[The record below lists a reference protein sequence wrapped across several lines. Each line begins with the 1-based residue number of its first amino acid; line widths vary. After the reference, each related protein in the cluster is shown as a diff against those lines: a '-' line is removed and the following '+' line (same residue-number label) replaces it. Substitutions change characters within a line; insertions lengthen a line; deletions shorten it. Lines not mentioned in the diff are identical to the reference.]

1 MTRNTLFSTCS
12 SWNTS
17 SIRMGLTRIRQVSMI
32 LIFLI
37 SLVGML
43 PPQPAQAASYTWVA
57 YNDCAGTNSITNTTN
72 ILGVSGTGT
81 LKNFDTG
88 ATLTGI
94 TAAFTSSGSPTIYG
108 TNGANTNSG
117 TDAYETFNGKANM
130 TGSVNYGSNTGWYID
145 LTISGLDPAKTY
157 TFATTANRDD
167 SSYTTRISRYTI
179 SDISGATNASTSGVT
194 VISNESVSFVTGY
207 NRVNGYVAR
216 WTGIQPGSDGDFKV
230 RADYPSNYQAYGM
243 SVFMLAE
250 EGSIPTTPTITT
262 SGTLS
267 AFSTTPGTAST
278 AQTYTV
284 SGSNLTGNVTITAP
298 TGFQIS
304 TDGSTYTSA
313 LTLTPSGGT
322 ITSTPIYVHLF
333 SPTVGDFSG
342 NITHTGGGATEVD
355 LAVSGQVSNQ
365 ICYENKAFVTT
376 ADTYMSGFNNTNNY
390 GAQTY
395 MRVTLGTSQGRGS
408 LLRWDLSSIPA
419 NAVVSAASL
428 KLNVSTAGSATFNLY
443 NMRRAWA
450 EGTGSGSA
458 TGDGAT
464 WQTYDGTNAWGTNG
478 AANTTSDRFNTNLW
492 GAGSSSFSTTGS
504 KTVALNTDGLDVV
517 QGWID
522 GSIPNYGLTI
532 QNYSTGSTDV
542 QFATR
547 DNPTEAN
554 RPALVLSYCV
564 DSGITY
570 TLTAAND
577 GHGTVTL
584 NPAGGVYAEN
594 TVVTL
599 TPIPSSGYTFASWS
613 GANAAD
619 LSNNGNGTWSLT
631 MNANKSVQA
640 NFSLLPINAAPN
652 QPVLVQPT
660 DNATGVST
668 SPTLEVTVSDPDV
681 ADTLDVTFYGREAGA
696 TSSGEDFTLIVIP
709 DTQNMTTSYP
719 TVLNSMTQWIADN
732 KTAENIVFA
741 THTGDLVNTA
751 SSATE
756 WGRVDTALDILD
768 SAGIP
773 YSVGPG
779 NHDLYGSYNTYFG
792 PSRFSASPSYQDSY
806 ASDQNENNY
815 TFFSASG
822 MDFIIINL
830 QYGSTT
836 AHYDWAD
843 ALLKANPTRRGIVVK
858 HDILNTD
865 NSWNNQAPFTALKD
879 NPNLFLMLCGHMHTA
894 SDGSAYRAEL
904 GDDGHTI
911 HILLTDY
918 QDYPNGGNAYLR
930 KLRFSPS
937 NDKIYASIYSP
948 YVSTYLTNTSNYE
961 QFEIAYDM
969 PNGAAASFTPLG
981 TVEDVANGG
990 SASIVWNGR
999 TNNTEYE
1006 WYAAASD
1013 GAAST
1018 DSPTWSFITGTVGP
1032 SHTVTFDANGGS
1044 GTMSPQVANTATPL
1058 TPNAFTRSGFTFS
1071 GWNTNA
1077 GGTGTSY
1084 ADGAIYAFTADV
1096 TLYAQWAAIVT
1107 HTVTFNLGTHGTLT
1121 GGDLV
1126 QTVVHGGAAV
1136 APTFTVESGWNFTGW
1151 DKTFT
1156 NVTTDL
1162 TVNATYAPTATC
1174 YTLTLSHTGSGSN
1187 PSAAPLKSAACAEN
1201 GKYVSGENITLS
1213 GAVPTSGW
1221 QISGWTGTANNA
1233 STANTNTLVMPAADH
1248 TVSVQYS
1255 EIPTNTP
1262 PFARD
1267 DAYTTA
1273 EDTLLDVPF
1282 LQGLLLNDND
1292 VDGDLIPT
1300 ELVTD
1305 VTHGTLNLNING
1317 AFTYLPDLNFNG
1329 TDSFTYRDFD
1339 GQAYSNV
1346 ATVTLTV
1353 TAVNDAPTANAQSVS
1368 TVENT
1373 AKAVTLTGSDVE
1385 GSALTY
1391 AVVTPPAH
1399 GQLSGTAPNLTYTPS
1414 FNYYGEDSFTFK
1426 VNDGALDSTPA
1437 TVSITV
1443 TKGNSAPVAVDDSYA
1458 VDEDLLLSISAPGV
1472 LGNDSDE
1479 DSDPLTVQLMAD
1491 VSHGTLSLAANG
1503 SFTYQPGANYSGS
1516 DTFTYRASDG
1526 TALSNTATVTITV
1539 HPVNDP
1545 PVAQGQGV
1553 QINEDTAI
1561 EITLTATDTE
1571 GSALTYAVVTPPA
1584 HGQLSGSAPVLTY
1597 TPDLNYHGGDSFT
1610 FKANDGG
1617 LDSNIATVTITVLP
1631 VNDPPDAQDD
1641 TASVLENGSV
1651 DISVLNNDTDVDG
1664 DTLTIS
1670 AYDAL
1675 TPLGGTVSC
1684 TDTCLYTPPANT
1696 FGSDSFGYTISDGHG
1711 GTDSAAVAISIGSSN
1726 QAPTAVVDAY
1736 STAEDTLLTVPAA
1749 QGVLS
1754 NDTDPD
1760 AGDVLSALKV
1770 TDPAHGDLNFNADGS
1785 FTYLPDANF
1794 NGEDSFSYQVKD
1806 AEADGST
1813 AVVTLRVTP
1822 VNDAP
1827 TCQNA
1832 SLATDED
1839 VPAPWAH
1846 LCSDID
1852 GDPLTLSVITAPAHG
1867 TLDTLANPML
1877 YTPAANY
1884 FGADSFTYR
1893 VSDGTVNS
1901 NTAAVTVTIASVN
1914 DAPSALALS
1923 PAAVAEFMPAGTLI
1937 GDFSTTDADTA
1948 DTHTYALVAGAGD
1961 TDNASFTITAGQLFT
1976 NAVFSQALTP
1986 TLSIRVRSTDS
1997 GAGNLTL
2004 EQVFT
2009 ITILEGDAAPTLF
2022 SPTHQ
2027 AKLLNNTPTFD
2038 WSDVPGADSYT
2049 LQISRYASFTKIF
2062 VAQEATASTL
2072 TLTSLLPSK
2081 ARFYWRVC
2089 SHALG
2094 TTACS
2099 AAWYF
2104 TTANP
2109 PSTPTLLSPANGATV
2124 TSTRPRLDWNDA
2136 VLPPSTTFWR
2146 YEVQWS
2152 TDPTFTAPQN
2162 AFVSGWVRRSYYAPT
2177 TALTRGQTYY
2187 WRVRTFN
2194 TLGEYGQWSAVG
2206 SFRIAP

>member
-1 MTRNTLFSTCS
+1 MQ
-12 SWNTS
+12 
-17 SIRMGLTRIRQVSMI
+17 LTRIRQVSMI

-43 PPQPAQAASYTWVA
+43 PPQPAQAASYNWVA
-57 YNDCAGTNSITNTTN
+57 YNDCAGSNSITNTTN

-94 TAAFTSSGSPTIYG
+94 TATFSSSGSPTIYG
-108 TNGANTNSG
+108 TNGAPTNSG

-130 TGSVNYGSNTGWYID
+130 TGTVNYGSSSGWYID

-179 SDISGATNASTSGVT
+179 SDVSGATNASTSGVT

-250 EGSIPTTPTITT
+250 ESATSTTPTITT

-267 AFSTTPGTAST
+267 AFTTTPGTPSL
-278 AQTYTV
+278 AQTYAV
-284 SGSNLTGNVTITAP
+284 SGSNLTGDITITAP
-298 TGFQIS
+298 TGFQLS
-304 TDGSTYTSA
+304 TDGSTYGST
-313 LTLTPSGGT
+313 LTLTPSGGS
-322 ITSTPIYVHLF
+322 IASTTVYVRLF
-333 SPTVGDFSG
+333 SAAVGNFSG
-342 NITHTGGGATEVD
+342 NITHTGGGAEQVD

-365 ICYENKAFVTT
+365 ICYEDQAFTAS
-376 ADTYMSGFNNTNNY
+376 ADTYLSGYNTTYNY

-395 MRVTLGTSQGRGS
+395 MRVTLGTSQARGS

-419 NAVVSAASL
+419 NAVISAASL
-428 KLNVSTAGSATFNLY
+428 KLYVSTAGSATFNLY
-443 NMRRAWA
+443 NMRRAWV
-450 EGTGSGSA
+450 EGTGTGSA

-464 WQTYDGTNAWGTNG
+464 WQTYDGTNAWGKNG
-478 AANTTSDRFNTNLW
+478 AANTTSDRYDTNLW
-492 GAGSSSFSTTGS
+492 GAESSSFSTTGS
-504 KTVALNTDGLDVV
+504 KTVPLNTAGLDVV
-517 QGWID
+517 KGWVN

-532 QNYSTGSTDV
+532 QNYTTGSTDV
-542 QFATR
+542 QFSTR
-547 DNPTEAN
+547 NNATEAN
-554 RPALVLSYCV
+554 RPALVLSYCLE
-564 DSGITY
+564 SGTTY
-570 TLTAAND
+570 TLTATND
-577 GHGTVTL
+577 GNGTVTL
-584 NPAGGVYAEN
+584 NPAGGTYADG

-599 TPIPSSGYTFASWS
+599 TPVPNSGYAFANWS
-613 GANAAD
+613 GPNFSD
-619 LSNNGNGTWSLT
+619 LSYNEDGTWSIT
-631 MNANKSVQA
+631 MNGNKSVQA
-640 NFSLLPINAAPN
+640 NFSLLPVNAVPN
-652 QPVLVQPT
+652 QPVLVQPA
-660 DNATGVST
+660 DNATGVSNAA
-668 SPTLEVTVSDPDV
+668 TLEVTVSDPDSS
-681 ADTLDVTFYGREAGA
+681 DTLDVDFYGREAGT
-696 TSSGEDFTLIVIP
+696 TSPSEDFSLVVIP
-709 DTQNMTTSYP
+709 DTQNMSTSYP
-719 TVLNSMTQWIADN
+719 AIFNSMTQWIANN
-732 KTAENIVFA
+732 KTAEKIVFT
-741 THTGDLVNTA
+741 THVGDLVNT
-751 SSATE
+751 STSATE
-756 WGRVDTALDILD
+756 WGRADTAMATLDT
-768 SAGIP
+768 GGVP

-792 PSRFSASPSYQDSY
+792 PSRFSANGFYQGSY
-806 ASDQNENNY
+806 ASGQNENNY
-815 TFFSASG
+815 SFFSASG

-830 QYGSTT
+830 QFGSTS

-843 ALLKANPTRRGIVVK
+843 ALLKANPNRRGIVVK

-865 NSWNNQAPFTALKD
+865 NSWSNQAPFTALKD
-879 NPNLFLMLCGHMHTA
+879 NPNLFLMLCGHMHT
-894 SDGSAYRAEL
+894 SNDGSAYRAEL

-911 HILLTDY
+911 HILMTDF
-918 QDYPNGGNAYLR
+918 QDYVNGGNGYLR

-937 NDKIYASIYSP
+937 EDKIYATIYSP
-948 YVSTYLTNTSNYE
+948 YASASLTNASNYE
-961 QFEIAYDM
+961 QFEMAYDM
-969 PNGAAASFTPLG
+969 PGSAAGSFTLIG
-981 TVEDVANGG
+981 TVEDVANG
-990 SASIVWNGR
+990 SNASISWTGR
-999 TNNTEYE
+999 ADNTEYE
-1006 WYAAASD
+1006 WYAVASD

-1018 DSPTWSFITGTVGP
+1018 TSPTWSFITGTGGP
-1032 SHTVTFDANGGS
+1032 SHTVTFNANGGS
-1044 GTMSPQVANTATPL
+1044 GTMSPQVANTATAL
-1058 TPNAFTRSGFTFS
+1058 KANTFTRTGYAFS
-1071 GWNTNA
+1071 GWNTDA

-1084 ADGAIYAFTADV
+1084 ADGAVYSFTEDI
-1096 TLYAQWAAIVT
+1096 TLYAQWTALPT
-1107 HTVTFNLGTHGTLT
+1107 HTVTFNLGSHGTLT
-1121 GGDLV
+1121 SGDLV
-1126 QTVVHGGAAV
+1126 QTVFHGGSAV
-1136 APTFTVESGWNFTGW
+1136 APTFTVESGWSFTGW
-1151 DKTFT
+1151 DKAFT

-1162 TVNATYAPTATC
+1162 TVNATYAPTSATC

-1187 PSAAPLKSAACAEN
+1187 PSASPLKSAACAEN
-1201 GKYVSGENITLS
+1201 GKYVAGENIALS
-1213 GAVPTSGW
+1213 GAVPASGW

-1233 STANTNTLVMPAADH
+1233 STASTNSLVMPAANH

-1300 ELVTD
+1300 ELVTN
-1305 VTHGTLNLNING
+1305 VSNGTLTLNADG
-1317 AFTYLPDLNFNG
+1317 SFTYLPNLNFNG

-1368 TVENT
+1368 TPENT
-1373 AKAVTLTGSDVE
+1373 AKAITLTGSDVE
-1385 GSALTY
+1385 GSGLTY
-1391 AVVTPPAH
+1391 AVVTSPAH
-1399 GQLSGTAPNLTYTPS
+1399 GVLSGTAPNLTYTPEL
-1414 FNYYGEDSFTFK
+1414 NYYGSDSFTFK
-1426 VNDGALDSTPA
+1426 VNDGALDSAPA
-1437 TVSITV
+1437 TVSITI
-1443 TKGNSAPVAVDDSYA
+1443 TKVNAIPAAANDSYT
-1458 VDEDLLLSISAPGV
+1458 VDEDSPLSISAPGV
-1472 LGNDSDE
+1472 LGNDSDA
-1479 DSDPLTVQLMAD
+1479 DSDPLSAQLVTN
-1491 VSHGTLSLAANG
+1491 VSNGALTLNTDG
-1503 SFTYQPGANYSGS
+1503 SFTYQPDPNFSGS

-1526 TALSNTATVTITV
+1526 TALSNIATVTITV

-1617 LDSNIATVTITVLP
+1617 LDSNIATVTITISP
-1631 VNDPPDAQDD
+1631 INDPPDAQDD

-1651 DISVLNNDTDVDG
+1651 VISVLSNDTDVDG

-1675 TPLGGTVSC
+1675 TPLGGSVNC
-1684 TDTCLYTPPANT
+1684 TDTCLYTPPANV
-1696 FGSDSFGYTISDGHG
+1696 FGTDSFGYTISDGHG
-1711 GTDSAAVAISIGSSN
+1711 GTDSAQVSISIGSSN
-1726 QAPTAVVDAY
+1726 QAPTAVADAY
-1736 STAEDTLLTVPAA
+1736 STAEDSLLTVPAA
-1749 QGVLS
+1749 QGVLI

-1770 TDPAHGDLNFNADGS
+1770 TDPTHGDLNFNADGS

-1794 NGEDSFSYQVKD
+1794 TGEDSFSYQVKD

-1813 AVVTLRVTP
+1813 AVVTLTVTP

-1827 TCQNA
+1827 TCQSA
-1832 SLATDED
+1832 ALATDED

-1846 LCSDID
+1846 QCSDID
-1852 GDPLTLSVITAPAHG
+1852 GDPLTVSIVTAPTHG
-1867 TLDTLANPML
+1867 TLNILADPML

-1893 VSDGTVNS
+1893 VSDGTANS
-1901 NTAAVTVTIASVN
+1901 NNATVTVTIASVN
-1914 DAPSALALS
+1914 DAPSAISLS
-1923 PAAVAEFMPAGTLI
+1923 PAAVAEFLPVGTLI
-1937 GDFSTTDADTA
+1937 GTFSSTDVDTA

-1997 GAGNLTL
+1997 GAGNLSI

-2009 ITILEGDAAPTLF
+2009 ITILKGNAAPTLF
-2022 SPTHQ
+2022 SPTHL

-2038 WSDVPGADSYT
+2038 WSDVPGVSSYT
-2049 LQISRYASFTKIF
+2049 LQISRFASFANIL
-2062 VAQEATASTL
+2062 VEQEATASTL
-2072 TLTSLLPSK
+2072 TLNSPLPS
-2081 ARFYWRVC
+2081 RMRLYWRVC

-2099 AAWYF
+2099 TAWSF

-2109 PSTPTLLSPANGATV
+2109 PSTPILLSPANGATV
-2124 TSTRPRLDWNDA
+2124 TSVRPRLDWSDA
-2136 VLPPSTTFWR
+2136 VLPPTTTFWR

-2152 TDPTFTAPQN
+2152 TDPSFAAPQN